1 VTDSPGARAGVV
13 ADTTWDAALRGAGLR
28 STGQRRAVL
37 SAIHELQHATVDELA
52 AHVQRGMPEVSLSTV
67 YRILETLDE
76 AGLVTHAHLHHGSPT
91 WHVVD
96 GDPHLHLV
104 CSDCGGVQQQPV
116 DLAEQLVAEARAGL
130 GFEVDL
136 RHLVL
141 HGRCADC
148 AGSAGRAG
156 ALPQS

>member
-1 VTDSPGARAGVV
+1 MGSAPHAGRGD
-13 ADTTWDAALRGAGLR
+13 ADWDARLRAAGLR

-37 SAIHELQHATVDELA
+37 RAIDALRHATVDELA
-52 AHVQRGMPEVSLSTV
+52 AEVQAELPEVSLSTV
-67 YRILETLDE
+67 YRILETLDD

-104 CSDCGGVQQQPV
+104 CAACGRVEQQPV
-116 DLAEQLVAEARAGL
+116 GIALALADAARDEL
-130 GFEVDL
+130 GFVVDL

-141 HGRCADC
+141 HGRCAAC
-148 AGSAGRAG
+148 AGGSPTAAPVLDG
-156 ALPQS
+156 S

>member
-1 VTDSPGARAGVV
+1 MTEHPV
-13 ADTTWDAALRGAGLR
+13 ADGADSADATWDALLREVGLR

-37 SAIHELQHATVDELA
+37 AAIHELQHATVDELA
-52 AHVQRGMPEVSLSTV
+52 AHVQRTMPEVSLSTV

-76 AGLVTHAHLHHGSPT
+76 TGLVTHAHLHHGSPT

-104 CSDCGGVQQQPV
+104 CSSCGGVQQQPV
-116 DLAEQLVAEARAGL
+116 HLAEQLAAAARDGL

-141 HGRCADC
+141 HGACADC
-148 AGSAGRAG
+148 AGSGRAAA